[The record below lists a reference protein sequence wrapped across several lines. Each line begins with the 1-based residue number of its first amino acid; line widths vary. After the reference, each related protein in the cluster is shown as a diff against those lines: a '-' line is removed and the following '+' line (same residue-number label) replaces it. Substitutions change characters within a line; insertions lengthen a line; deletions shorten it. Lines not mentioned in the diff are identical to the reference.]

1 MMLQLCYASERIES
15 EQELLQELSD
25 ILATARNFNQQ
36 HQFHGVLY
44 YSHGKFF
51 QCLEGQT
58 EIVESLF
65 QRISRDARHHNVLRF
80 EDAIVEQ
87 SHFSEWS
94 MKYVHKHS
102 EISSLFSRLGF
113 KQFEPHAL
121 QQSGISEFL
130 KVLYRLEE
138 NQASLA
144 SPKGYKQRGYV
155 PYF

>member
-36 HQFHGVLY
+36 HQIHGVLY

-65 QRISRDARHHNVLRF
+65 LRISRDARHHNVLHF
-80 EDAIVEQ
+80 EDAFVEQ

>member
-1 MMLQLCYASERIES
+1 MLQLCYASERIES

-36 HQFHGVLY
+36 HQIHGVLY

-65 QRISRDARHHNVLRF
+65 LRISRDARHHNVLRF
-80 EDAIVEQ
+80 EDAFVEQ

>member
-36 HQFHGVLY
+36 HQIHGVLY

-65 QRISRDARHHNVLRF
+65 LRISRDARHHNVLRF

>member
-36 HQFHGVLY
+36 HQIHGVLY

-65 QRISRDARHHNVLRF
+65 LRISRDARHHNVLRF
-80 EDAIVEQ
+80 EDAFVEQ